1 VKEEMLELMQLFK
14 NHAKD
19 MGKELQRDTSV
30 ISDISRKQDNVLNSL
45 HRETNSMKDIAK
57 NSSLG
62 IFALLGYSSIAVM
75 LWLFALVFI
84 MIF

>member
-1 VKEEMLELMQLFK
+1 MKLFK

-19 MGKELQRDTSV
+19 MGKDLQRDTSV

-45 HRETNSMKDIAK
+45 DRETKSMKDIAK

-75 LWLFALVFI
+75 IWLFALIFI